1 MSMSDCMSCQKNVF
15 RFFRRQLL
23 CIIWLLVP
31 TVATSS
37 QFAQCLI
44 QRWLAA
50 CLLKTIL
57 ELQNCTGCYSF
68 PFFMCGAYCAWKH
81 CHGTMRYFLFI
92 CRVFG
97 ARSVR
102 RKCALYA
109 CFQVLC
115 SYVTPRLRVI
125 DCHWRS
131 WQIASSHLYQR
142 HKQLVMLCCS
152 WHMLKGILLFNY
164 FSIRFQ
170 FRWKFSLCVRVLRLS
185 WVPWFRWDSLLWLKL

>member
-68 PFFMCGAYCAWKH
+68 P
-81 CHGTMRYFLFI
+81 LFYVWCI
-92 CRVFG
+92 LCMETLSWDHAVFPLYLPGVRCTFG
-97 ARSVR
+97 AKEMCLICMFSGFVFLCHTPSTSYWLSL
-102 RKCALYA
+102 KKLTDSNLSFISASQTA
-109 CFQVLC
+109 CN
-115 SYVTPRLRVI
+115 
-125 DCHWRS
+125 
-131 WQIASSHLYQR
+131 A
-142 HKQLVMLCCS
+142 
-152 WHMLKGILLFNY
+152 LLFVTY
-164 FSIRFQ
+164 AKRDFVI
-170 FRWKFSLCVRVLRLS
+170 
-185 WVPWFRWDSLLWLKL
+185 